1 MQSDRIPSNKS
12 EIQINIVRYDAV
24 PELGE
29 EMSLMCISIALESA
43 SVLGITPVLLHLP

>member
-12 EIQINIVRYDAV
+12 EIQINIMRYDAI

-29 EMSLMCISIALESA
+29 EMSLMCISIESA